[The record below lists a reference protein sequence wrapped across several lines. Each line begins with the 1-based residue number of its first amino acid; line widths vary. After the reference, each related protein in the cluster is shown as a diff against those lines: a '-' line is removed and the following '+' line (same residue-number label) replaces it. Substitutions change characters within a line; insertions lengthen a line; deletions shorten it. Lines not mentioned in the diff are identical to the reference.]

1 MADAKEEKHGELC
14 HVNISVVENGYKVS
28 TYHDSSDQSLGARA
42 GWYPSSPGESKEYVE
57 KTKDAVLK
65 RLKEVL

>member
-1 MADAKEEKHGELC
+1 MADKDEKKLGECC
-14 HVNISVVENGYKVS
+14 HVSICKVENGYKIS
-28 TYHDSSDQSLGARA
+28 CQHEREQSISEKN
-42 GWYPSSPGESKEYVE
+42 GWVPSYPNDCKDYVE